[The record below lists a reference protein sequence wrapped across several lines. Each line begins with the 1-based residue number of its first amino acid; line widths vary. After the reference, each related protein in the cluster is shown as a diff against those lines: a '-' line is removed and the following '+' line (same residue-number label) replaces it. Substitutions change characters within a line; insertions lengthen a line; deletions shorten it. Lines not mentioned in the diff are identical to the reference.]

1 MVERSRLDYAK
12 HIGTVDARIET
23 HCCGSISEASSAS
36 SSLTL
41 SEALPA
47 TFKPGDWEFFAVEV
61 KVPLSMVR
69 IDIAT
74 AEARVLFLSLS
85 FARLSASYILTIH
98 LYSWK
103 PAISSIITNNTAAYR
118 DTKSRWEKSMIVNSI
133 IESVRNSRGGNYG
146 GFVKKDTRTGR
157 WYQVGNKGAREKV
170 SHALRDAVKV
180 QRKNEARMRR
190 YAAKLGAR
198 GLLSPT
204 RRVDTVHGSTIL
216 SPSIHLYYNDVGIDP
231 IGAIVSDD
239 EDNDSLFSQNVE
251 LATFEHCANDE
262 WEKSL
267 QASTE
272 CFLKS

>member
-61 KVPLSMVR
+61 KVPLSAGNR
-69 IDIAT
+69 
-74 AEARVLFLSLS
+74 RY
-85 FARLSASYILTIH
+85 RLY
-98 LYSWK
+98 
-103 PAISSIITNNTAAYR
+103 ITNNTAAYR